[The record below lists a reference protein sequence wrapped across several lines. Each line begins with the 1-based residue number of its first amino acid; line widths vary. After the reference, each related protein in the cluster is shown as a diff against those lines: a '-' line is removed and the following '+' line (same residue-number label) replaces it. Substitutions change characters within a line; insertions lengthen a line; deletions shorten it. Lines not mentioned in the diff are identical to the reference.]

1 MGDELLPYYNDELS
15 YIRHLAGEFAKDHPK
30 IAGRLRISPDS
41 IEDPHVAR
49 LIEAFAY
56 LNARIRF
63 KLDDDFPELTDA
75 LLGVLYPHYLAPVP
89 SMAIVQLRAAADL
102 TAPYLL
108 KPGAEVE
115 TDPIDGEP
123 CRFRTCYPVTLWP
136 VQVEAASVSGSA
148 LGAPSISGLSEV
160 ASVLKLTLSCVSK
173 QLALSEL
180 GPESLRFYLR
190 GEGQHV
196 FPLYELLF
204 NDLIGVAVA
213 DPGLAVARALLPPS
227 SVAPVGFE
235 RDEGMLPY
243 PPQAFIGYRLLTEF
257 FAFPQKFLFFD
268 LNGLAHALADAGN
281 RVEVYFY
288 FRRNVGE
295 LEQKINASTFA
306 LGCSPMVNL
315 YRKRAEPIQL
325 DQALAEYRVVPDA
338 RRPKAFEVY
347 SVDRVAATG
356 PDGAKATYAPFF
368 GTSHGMADD
377 DQRQYWK
384 VARRPAPSGNPGSE
398 VFLSV
403 VDLELN
409 PSAPAKWVAHLETTC
424 LNRDLPGRLPFGGGE
439 PRLRLAEG
447 ASAIEQVECLT
458 APTRTLRPPAGHGG
472 MWRLVSHLTLNHLSI
487 TENDQGAAAL
497 REILKLYDFRESA
510 ETRAMIEGV
519 ISVDSRQVIARVP
532 GLGGGAL
539 VRGIEVKIELDPK
552 RFAGSGA
559 FLLASVLERFLAL
572 YCTVNSFT
580 RLVATLRGRDGV
592 LRKWQ
597 PRAGE
602 KTLL

>member
-15 YIRHLAGEFAKDHPK
+15 YIRDLATEFAKDHPK
-30 IAGRLRISPDS
+30 IAGRLRISPDA

-75 LLGVLYPHYLAPVP
+75 LLGVLYPHYLAPIP
-89 SMAIVQLRAAADL
+89 SMSIIQLRAAADL

-108 KPGAEVE
+108 KQGVEVE
-115 TDPIDGEP
+115 TEPIDGEP

-136 VQVEAASVSGSA
+136 LQVDAASVSGSA
-148 LGAPSISGLSEV
+148 LGAPSISALSEV
-160 ASVLKLTLSCVSK
+160 ASVLKLTLSCVSE

-190 GEGQHV
+190 GQGQYV

-213 DPGLAVARALLPPS
+213 EPGLAVARALLPPS
-227 SVAPVGFE
+227 SVTPVGFE
-235 RDEGMLPY
+235 RNEGMLPY

-268 LNGLAHALADAGN
+268 LTGLAGALAGSGS

-288 FRRNVGE
+288 FRRNVAE
-295 LEQKINASTFA
+295 LEQKVDASTFA
-306 LGCSPMVNL
+306 LGCTPMVNL

-338 RRPKAFEVY
+338 RRPKASEVY
-347 SVDRVAATG
+347 SVDSVVATG

-368 GTSHGMADD
+368 GTTHGTAQD

-424 LNRDLPGRLPFGGGE
+424 LNRDLPARLPFGGGE

-447 ASAIEQVECLT
+447 VAAIERVECLT
-458 APTRTLRPPAGHGG
+458 APTRTLRPPTGHGG
-472 MWRLVSHLTLNHLSI
+472 MWRLISHLTLNHLSI
-487 TENDQGAAAL
+487 TEHDQGAAAL

-519 ISVDSRQVIARVP
+519 VSVDSRQVIARVP

-539 VRGIEVKIELDPK
+539 VRGIEVNLELDPK